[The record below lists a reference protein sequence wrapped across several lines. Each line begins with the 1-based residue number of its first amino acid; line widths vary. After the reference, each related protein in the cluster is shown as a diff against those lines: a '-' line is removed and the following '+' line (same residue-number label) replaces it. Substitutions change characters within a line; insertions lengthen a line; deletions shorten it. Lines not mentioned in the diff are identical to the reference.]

1 MSVYSGPEIVNQGL
15 VYHLDAYNYN
25 NFQGSIPTKNYIAF
39 TPQYQSWDPSPTFAQ
54 DIRREFIDSET
65 LKLFTV
71 DGRGFTAIWWSGFS
85 PGSEIQFS
93 RKFSYSAYVRGVGSA
108 EIQVHQSSSLPNNPM
123 QSGGGSGYTALNPST
138 WQRLSIKN
146 WYTSNA
152 VGSQSILVALTSGVG
167 NYVEIKNVQ
176 FEYQDEPST
185 YVNGSRLT
193 VPDLSGNSNNTT
205 FLPSPYYTTN
215 SLGISGLFSG
225 TVSNNVISGIPD
237 GSPNFTISGWVRYSS
252 INDYSAWF
260 EKQSGFVGNRM
271 DFGYIR
277 SLSLLYFTGWNLQ
290 SNSIVESGTTLGYVL
305 APNTWVNL
313 TIACAENSIRMF
325 VNGSFT
331 ASASNTMNFPNSSHP
346 VGIGGYLRKLNGDIG
361 SMMMYSRQL
370 TDSEV
375 LQNFNATRAR
385 YGI

>member
-1 MSVYSGPEIVNQGL
+1 MSVYSGPEIVNNGL

-25 NFQGSIPTKNYIAF
+25 NFQGSIPTKNYISF
-39 TPQYQSWDPSPTFAQ
+39 TPQYQNWDPSPTSAQ
-54 DIRREFIDSET
+54 DVRREFIDSEI

-93 RKFSYSAYVRGVGSA
+93 RKFSYSAFVRGVGNA
-108 EIQVHQSSSLPNNPM
+108 TLYVHQASTLPNNGM
-123 QSGGGSGYTALNPST
+123 QAGGNSNTIALSPTT
-138 WQRLSIKN
+138 WQRLSITN
-146 WYTSNA
+146 LYTSNTTP
-152 VGSQSILVALTSGVG
+152 SQNILVALDSGIG
-167 NYVEIKNVQ
+167 KYVEIKNVQ
-176 FEYQDEPST
+176 FEYQDTPTT

-193 VPDLSGNSNNTT
+193 VPDLSGNSNSTT
-205 FLPSPYYTTN
+205 FLPSPYYTAD
-215 SLGISGLFSG
+215 SLGINGLFSG
-225 TVSNNVISGIPD
+225 TVSNNIISGIPD
-237 GSPNFTISGWVRYSS
+237 GSPNFTISGWARYSS
-252 INDYSAWF
+252 VNDYSAWF
-260 EKQSGFVGNRM
+260 EKQSGFIGNRM

-277 SLSLLYFTGWNLQ
+277 SSNNLYFTGWNLQ

-313 TIACAENSIRMF
+313 TIACTQNSIRMF
-325 VNGSFT
+325 INGAFT
-331 ASASNTMNFPNSSHP
+331 ASISNTMNFPNSSHP

-361 SMMMYSRQL
+361 SMMIYSRQL